1 MIFIMGFSTCRVP
14 GPLGRRLLAMVKCTL
29 ALLLFG
35 GSLAML
41 VGCAT
46 QAPAPVVGGEWVG
59 PVPDGYY
66 LIRRGDT
73 LSGLAARLG
82 VSLETLTRWNGIESP
97 DQIYAGRLLRVV
109 PPDGSPPPRPAR
121 VATAP
126 TTPGHAKAGGQPTP
140 PATSGRV
147 VASPA
152 ATAKVTP
159 APATSRHSAAS
170 PVSTASSP
178 APPSGIVW
186 AWPLDGKVVQRF
198 DGADRTRQGLRIRGR
213 SGEPVMAAAAGTV
226 VYSGNG
232 LQGYGNLIIVKHNE
246 KYLSA
251 YGFNRVLLVKEG
263 ERVER
268 GQAVA
273 EVGQASDGG
282 PYLLHFEIRKDGS
295 AIDPLLYL
303 PPRE

>member
-1 MIFIMGFSTCRVP
+1 V
-14 GPLGRRLLAMVKCTL
+14 
-29 ALLLFG
+29 LLFG

-46 QAPAPVVGGEWVG
+46 QAPAPVVGEEWVG
-59 PVPDGYY
+59 PVPDGYH

-82 VSLETLTRWNGIESP
+82 VSLETLARWNGIESP
-97 DQIYAGRLLRVV
+97 DQIYAGRLLRIV

-121 VATAP
+121 TATAP
-126 TTPGHAKAGGQPTP
+126 TAPGRAAAVVQPTH
-140 PATSGRV
+140 PATSGH
-147 VASPA
+147 VAPSPA
-152 ATAKVTP
+152 ATRKVTQA
-159 APATSRHSAAS
+159 APATSRRSGAPPAS
-170 PVSTASSP
+170 TVTSP

-186 AWPLDGKVVQRF
+186 AWPLGGKVVQRF

-213 SGEPVMAAAAGTV
+213 SGEPVMAAAAGRV

-251 YGFNRVLLVKEG
+251 YGFNRALLVKEG

-273 EVGQASDGG
+273 EVGQASEGG